1 MQTKTTGA
9 EANVTARKPGLV
21 DKARVKLAGAADA
34 VSHAA
39 SQTQTKLTT
48 RAIKG
53 RNRLRETAQKL
64 GHAAQHVRAEA
75 GHLAREKTQKV
86 VDRAKEVAATA
97 EHRVE
102 ELVGKPPGGKKRG

>member
-1 MQTKTTGA
+1 MQTKTMGA
-9 EANVTARKPGLV
+9 AANVTAPKPGLI
-21 DKARVKLAGAADA
+21 DKARFKLAGVTGA

-39 SQTQTKLTT
+39 TQTHTKLTT

-64 GHAAQHVRAEA
+64 GHVAQHVRAEA

-102 ELVGKPPGGKKRG
+102 ELVGKSPGGKKQG